1 MQRTPTTPDAGV
13 KERRYRAGQDRPS
26 GTADQGVSVKAVGE
40 QSKSAPPGTISL
52 EEARE
57 LLGNPNLTDQE
68 VDEIKEQVRLLVEI
82 IYEKW
87 LQDRSQNDGNN

>member
-1 MQRTPTTPDAGV
+1 MQTTPTTPNVGV
-13 KERRYRAGQDRPS
+13 NERRNQMGRDRLS
-26 GTADQGVSVKAVGE
+26 GTVDQVISVKVVREHA
-40 QSKSAPPGTISL
+40 KSTPPGNISL

-57 LLGNPNLTDQE
+57 FLGNPNLTDQE